1 MVSKGK
7 ISMQS
12 QSIKQFF
19 KDTVNE
25 KTSLKSK
32 VIYLL
37 IALSLSTGYSEI
49 GYDKGWWQADKLHQ
63 IIHGALQAYYHK
75 R

>member
-1 MVSKGK
+1 MTQITKHSMLSK
-7 ISMQS
+7 

-32 VIYLL
+32 IIYLL
-37 IALSLSTGYSEI
+37 IALILLIGYSEI
-49 GYDKGWWQADKLHQ
+49 GYDKGWWQAAKLHQ
-63 IIHGALQAYYHK
+63 IIHGCITSLLS
-75 R
+75 